1 MKFNLEI
8 RDGGVIGGF
17 SGVVTV
23 NGKRLVVPAKVV
35 WTQESA
41 NTEAYCESCSYDSAE
56 EVRTAAKRFV
66 ARMFARA
73 A

>member
-8 RDGGVIGGF
+8 YNGGAIGGF
-17 SGVVTV
+17 SGIITV
-23 NGKRLVVPAKVV
+23 NGKRIPVPAKVV
-35 WTQESA
+35 WAQESV

-56 EVRTAAKRFV
+56 EVRAAAKRFV
-66 ARMFARA
+66 ARRFARA